1 MQPQEFNKMLEGYK
15 WRTEERDALIT
26 YFAVP
31 IINSQGGLKKPITIK
46 DLLDPLKK
54 QDTRKKQEDKEYLKQ
69 VFNL

>member
-1 MQPQEFNKMLEGYK
+1 MLKGYK
-15 WRTEERDALIT
+15 WRIEERDALIT

-31 IINSQGGLKKPITIK
+31 IINSQGTLKKPVTIK

-54 QDTRKKQEDKEYLKQ
+54 QDTKKKQEDKEYLKQ

>member
-1 MQPQEFNKMLEGYK
+1 MLEGYK

-31 IINSQGGLKKPITIK
+31 IINSQGTLKTPVTIK
-46 DLLDPLKK
+46 DLLNPLKK
-54 QDTRKKQEDKEYLKQ
+54 QDTKKKQEDREYLKQ